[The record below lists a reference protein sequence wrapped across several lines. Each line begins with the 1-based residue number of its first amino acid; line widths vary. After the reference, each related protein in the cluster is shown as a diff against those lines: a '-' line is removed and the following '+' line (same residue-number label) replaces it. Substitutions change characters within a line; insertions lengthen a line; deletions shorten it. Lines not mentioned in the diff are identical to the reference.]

1 MEAKG
6 AKVAGGGSIKRT
18 AHCRVA
24 ILPPLWLAKTRSGW
38 SGAVASSSGRR
49 TAGER
54 RIGVIGTGWEVGSH
68 RELQV
73 WMW

>member
-24 ILPPLWLAKTRSGW
+24 ILPPCGW
-38 SGAVASSSGRR
+38 QKLDRAGPGPWQVAAVAERQGK
-49 TAGER
+49 GES
-54 RIGVIGTGWEVGSH
+54 ES
-68 RELQV
+68 
-73 WMW
+73 